1 VLPGLVAAG
10 IFFFFFFLFYLKLEN
25 VQVKKSFSSVQTYK
39 LTAKNKMS
47 TPFGIDFGNANTVVA
62 LARNRG
68 IDIVVNEVSNRA
80 TPTLVG
86 FGSQNRFIGESGK
99 SQQTSNIKNT
109 VDNITRI
116 IGLDY
121 NHPDVAAEQAFIT
134 TQLVDVDGKVGAKV
148 RFAGSQHQFNSTQL
162 AAMYFSHI
170 KQSVITESKAKLED
184 VVIAVPVWF
193 TQAQRHAVADA
204 ARIAQLNP
212 VRIINELTAAAVG
225 YGVFKTDLP
234 EDKDLKFAFV
244 DIGHS
249 SYQVSIA
256 TLKKGELKIL
266 GSAYDKYFGGRDFDF
281 AIANHFADEL
291 DKKHNVK
298 VRENPKSFSRI
309 LASVEK
315 LKKVLSANS
324 QAPFNVE
331 SVIND
336 IDYSSSLT
344 REELEDLVVPLL
356 ERVHLP
362 IEAALKQAG
371 LSKEELDFVEIVG
384 GGSRVPS
391 LKERVAETF
400 GKPLSFHLNQ
410 DEAVARGATFIC
422 AIHSPTLRVRPFK
435 FTDINPYSITYSWDK
450 QIDGDDDELEV
461 FPTGSPYPSTKVITL
476 ERTGD
481 FKVVAKYT
489 NAAELPA
496 GTAEEISSWEIK
508 GIKPV
513 NGQTVQVKAKLRN
526 NESGFPSIEEAY
538 TVEEIEVEE
547 EIPFEGTV
555 AEKPDDWEPE
565 YRTVKKIV
573 KKDDLTIITHDA
585 SLSPEELNKYLEKEG
600 ELTSSD
606 ALVFKIQNKRNEIE
620 EYLYDFRGKLEDQYS
635 PFVSEQEKS
644 DLLDLLLKTEDWLY
658 DHEDATLGVFTAKY
672 EELASKGN
680 LIKGRYLQA
689 ENEKKEAARAKKEAE
704 EYQKFSQKLKEQQT
718 TKADEPE
725 AKKDDEGDL
734 DLD

>member
-1 VLPGLVAAG
+1 
-10 IFFFFFFLFYLKLEN
+10 
-25 VQVKKSFSSVQTYK
+25 
-39 LTAKNKMS
+39 MS

-62 LARNRG
+62 VARNRG
-68 IDIVVNEVSNRA
+68 IDVVVNEVSNRA

-86 FGSQNRFIGESGK
+86 FGAQNRSIGESGK

-109 VDNITRI
+109 VDNITRVV
-116 IGLDY
+116 GLDA
-121 NHPDVAAEQAFIT
+121 NHPDVEAEKKFIT
-134 TQLVDVDGKVGAKV
+134 AQLVDVDGKLGTKV
-148 RFAGSQHQFNSTQL
+148 RFAGSQQEFTTTQL
-162 AAMYFSHI
+162 AAMYFNHI
-170 KQSVITESKAKLED
+170 KQTVVTETKCKLED
-184 VVIAVPVWF
+184 VVIAVPVWY
-193 TQAQRHAVADA
+193 TQEQRHAVADA

-212 VRIINELTAAAVG
+212 VRIVNELTAAAVG

-234 EDKDLKFAFV
+234 EDKELKFAFV

-249 SYQVSIA
+249 SYQVSVA
-256 TLKKGELKIL
+256 TLKKGELKVL
-266 GSAYDKYFGGRDFDF
+266 GSAYDKHFGGRNFDI

-291 DKKHNVK
+291 DAKHKVN

-309 LASVEK
+309 LTSVEK

-344 REELEDLVVPLL
+344 REELEDLVAPLL
-356 ERVHLP
+356 ERVHIP

-371 LSKEELDFVEIVG
+371 ISKEDLDFVEVIG

-391 LKERVAETF
+391 LKERIAETF

-435 FTDINPYSITYSWDK
+435 FTDINSYSISYSWDK
-450 QIDGDDDELEV
+450 QIEGDDDELEV
-461 FPTGSPYPSTKVITL
+461 FPTGSSYPSTKVITL

-489 NAAELPA
+489 NPAELPT
-496 GTAEEISSWEIK
+496 GTEAEISSWEIK
-508 GIKPV
+508 GIKVPE
-513 NGQTVQVKAKLRN
+513 GQSTVQIKAKLRN

-538 TVEEIEVEE
+538 TVEEVEVEE

-565 YRTVKKIV
+565 YRKVKKIV
-573 KKDDLTIITHDA
+573 KKDDLTIVTKDA
-585 SLSPEELNKYLEKEG
+585 SLPQPDLNKYLEKEG

-620 EYLYDFRGKLEDQYS
+620 EYLYDFRGKLDDIYA

-644 DLLDLLLKTEDWLY
+644 DLSDLLLRTEDWLY
-658 DHEDATLGVFTAKY
+658 DHEDASLGVFTAKY

-680 LIKGRYLQA
+680 LIRGRYLQA
-689 ENEKKEAARAKKEAE
+689 ENDKKEAARAKKEAE
-704 EYQKFSQKLKEQQT
+704 EYQKFSQKLKEQQN
-718 TKADEPE
+718 KPE
-725 AKKDDEGDL
+725 ETPAKDNDGDL